1 VQTAARI
8 LDTVDVD
15 FQQTG
20 WWFNHEYRLTL
31 VPNSEGRVTV
41 PADALNVA
49 ISDIQLRQP
58 VDKTRYTRR
67 GNFIYDAIKH
77 TNVLNTSVDVDLI
90 VRLPIESLPSV
101 AASYILHK
109 ARLEMYTDDDG
120 DTFKTQTLQTEVALA
135 WQKLKAKELTIIAV
149 NALDSPQARL
159 LQSGIVGTLGSR
171 NPNLIGGRI
180 R

>member
-1 VQTAARI
+1 M
-8 LDTVDVD
+8 
-15 FQQTG
+15 
-20 WWFNHEYRLTL
+20 
-31 VPNSEGRVTV
+31 
-41 PADALNVA
+41 
-49 ISDIQLRQP
+49 
-58 VDKTRYTRR
+58 
-67 GNFIYDAIKH
+67 
-77 TNVLNTSVDVDLI
+77 I
-90 VRLPIESLPSV
+90 VRLTIESLPSV
-101 AASYILHK
+101 AASYVLHK

-120 DTFKTQTLQTEVALA
+120 DTFKTQTLQTEVAMA